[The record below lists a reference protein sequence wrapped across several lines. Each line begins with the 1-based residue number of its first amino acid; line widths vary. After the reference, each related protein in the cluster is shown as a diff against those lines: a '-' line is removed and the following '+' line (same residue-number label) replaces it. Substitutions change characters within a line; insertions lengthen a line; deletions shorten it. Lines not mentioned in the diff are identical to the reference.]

1 MTSRSQG
8 LGKASSQAA
17 ETHYSLL
24 CNSPTEESGTCH
36 GCHWAPTSSVVA
48 TSGLAFHF
56 TEIRLPA

>member
-24 CNSPTEESGTCH
+24 CNSPTEESGT
-36 GCHWAPTSSVVA
+36 T
-48 TSGLAFHF
+48 GLQ
-56 TEIRLPA
+56 LPQL